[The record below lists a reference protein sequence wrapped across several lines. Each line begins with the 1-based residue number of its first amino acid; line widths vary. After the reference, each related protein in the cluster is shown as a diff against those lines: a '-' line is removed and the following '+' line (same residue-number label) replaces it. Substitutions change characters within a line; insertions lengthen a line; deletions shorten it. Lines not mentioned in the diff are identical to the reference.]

1 MKVLTLR
8 EQVAES
14 LRKQIS
20 DGALAIGAIVPSA
33 SALAT
38 RFEVSVPI
46 VREALSDLRAQGLIS
61 SRQGAATIVLAR
73 QGRGGFRISPVS
85 VRDAEG
91 LAELFEFRCD
101 VESAAAAHAAERA
114 KAVDLRAIAGALKVL
129 KANLLD
135 PESGP
140 AADVSLH
147 TSIARAAG
155 RYHLQLISYMTGEFG
170 EAIATARRNSAQWL
184 GMPQKVHQEHEAV
197 YEAIAAR
204 DPIAAS
210 LAMRRHLTGAAKRL
224 NLRK

>member
-1 MKVLTLR
+1 MRVLTLR

-14 LRKQIS
+14 LRKQIA
-20 DGALAIGAIVPSA
+20 DGSLAVGAVVPSA
-33 SALAT
+33 SALAKT
-38 RFEVSVPI
+38 FEVSVPI

-61 SRQGAATIVLAR
+61 SRQGAATLVMTR
-73 QGRGGFRISPVS
+73 QSRGGFRISRVS
-85 VRDAEG
+85 VEDAPG

-114 KAVDLRAIAGALKVL
+114 RAGDLKAIASALKALRA
-129 KANLLD
+129 NLMD
-135 PESGP
+135 PHAGP
-140 AADVSLH
+140 AADVLLH

-155 RYHLQLISYMTGEFG
+155 RYHLQLISYMTDEFA

-197 YEAIAAR
+197 CEAIAAR
-204 DPIAAS
+204 DPVAAS
-210 LAMRRHLTGAAKRL
+210 LAMRRHLTGAARRL

>member
-1 MKVLTLR
+1 MQVLSLR

-14 LRKQIS
+14 LRKQIA
-20 DGALAIGAIVPSA
+20 DGALAVGATVPSA

-38 RFEVSVPI
+38 SFEVSVPI

-73 QGRGGFRISPVS
+73 QGRGGFRISAVS
-85 VRDAEG
+85 VKNAAG

-101 VESAAAAHAAERA
+101 VESSAAAHAAERA
-114 KAVDLRAIAGALKVL
+114 KSADLRAIAAALKAL
-129 KANLLD
+129 KANMLD

-140 AADVSLH
+140 AADVALH

-155 RYHLQLISYMTGEFG
+155 RYHLHLISYMTDEFG

-184 GMPQKVHQEHEAV
+184 GMPRKVHQEHEAV

-204 DPIAAS
+204 DPVAAS
-210 LAMRRHLTGAAKRL
+210 LAMRRHLTGAARRL
-224 NLRK
+224 NLGK